1 MAWNQRPGPSGSGP
15 RDGWMRQF
23 LRGDAERQVGML
35 TALRERLQRDLE
47 RRPDELP
54 GKEWCRLAKLYQ
66 DAYRM
71 LATLELETAKVR
83 LRAERSHVRAPMTD
97 EEFQREIVAAVSRG
111 CPCIVPAI
119 GSLRI
124 G

>member
-1 MAWNQRPGPSGSGP
+1 
-15 RDGWMRQF
+15 
-23 LRGDAERQVGML
+23 ML

-83 LRAERSHVRAPMTD
+83 LRAERSHVPAPMTD
-97 EEFQREIVAAVSRG
+97 EEFQREIEAVGGDAVRALPVEDLEAELERRRALPAPDAADSL
-111 CPCIVPAI
+111 PPPSPA
-119 GSLRI
+119 SW
-124 G
+124 